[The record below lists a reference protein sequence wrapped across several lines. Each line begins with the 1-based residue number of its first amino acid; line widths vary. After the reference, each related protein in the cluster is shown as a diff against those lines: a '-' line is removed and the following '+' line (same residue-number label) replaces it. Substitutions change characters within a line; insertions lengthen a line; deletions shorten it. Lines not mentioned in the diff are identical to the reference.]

1 VVFSEE
7 LEKTKSSEEEVVARA
22 KELAHDLEVARAEI
36 ERVTTAAAA
45 AAALA
50 EREAQIKLQTLQS
63 VLDKA
68 IGEVSDYKS
77 LLARLTP
84 LRDSAT

>member
-1 VVFSEE
+1 M
-7 LEKTKSSEEEVVARA
+7 
-22 KELAHDLEVARAEI
+22 
-36 ERVTTAAAA
+36 TTAAAA

-84 LRDSAT
+84 SRDSAT